1 MPMGDCEQPFLRDTL
16 PQGTTQIIVV
26 GCNGWGGRGT
36 QRCRDSLFPEGGN
49 NLFEINFL
57 FAMSVDDFLAE
68 L

>member
-1 MPMGDCEQPFLRDTL
+1 MQWLG
-16 PQGTTQIIVV
+16 
-26 GCNGWGGRGT
+26 GGRGT

-57 FAMSVDDFLAE
+57 FAMSVDDFLTE